1 MEPASQFCRELQY
14 QERPLSIF
22 VRHQSTKGSFS
33 EKSYGF
39 IVSTL
44 SSEFLENLKK
54 CLVKISS
61 QKFSSE
67 RSLLFYSILN
77 FIITDCC
84 SRSITRILFSSFQRI
99 GILLSNYYFSPFLT
113 NINPKTNQ
121 VQTITVMVQTKIACQ
136 SLVLLCASPG
146 PQWYLSLYISITNIW
161 TNKRFYNRISQYY
174 IVGGAQSWCRTANR
188 CSFGRFE
195 TRKWTNLFEISIW
208 SNNFENYSIE
218 TARQTDL
225 LHNFKWYHHNAVPWV
240 WQANVIGHLHPL
252 N

>member
-1 MEPASQFCRELQY
+1 MEPASQFCRKLQY

-22 VRHQSTKGSFS
+22 VRHQPTKGSFS
-33 EKSYGF
+33 QNSYGF
-39 IVSTL
+39 RVLTL
-44 SSEFLENLKK
+44 SSEFLENAKK

-121 VQTITVMVQTKIACQ
+121 VQTITVMVQKNLHVKVLHCYVKALGHNDISPFIFRSQIFELIKDSTIESVSIILLEVLNPDVGQPTDVHLEDLKRESERICSKYPFGQTISKIIQ
-136 SLVLLCASPG
+136 SKLLAKQIYYTILNDIIIMLFPEFG
-146 PQWYLSLYISITNIW
+146 
-161 TNKRFYNRISQYY
+161 KRM
-174 IVGGAQSWCRTANR
+174 
-188 CSFGRFE
+188 
-195 TRKWTNLFEISIW
+195 
-208 SNNFENYSIE
+208 
-218 TARQTDL
+218 
-225 LHNFKWYHHNAVPWV
+225 
-240 WQANVIGHLHPL
+240 
-252 N
+252 

>member
-1 MEPASQFCRELQY
+1 LEPASQFCRELQY

-33 EKSYGF
+33 ENSYGF
-39 IVSTL
+39 RVSTL
-44 SSEFLENLKK
+44 SSEFLENVKK

-121 VQTITVMVQTKIACQ
+121 VQTITVMVHKNCMSKCCTLMCKPWATMIF
-136 SLVLLCASPG
+136 P
-146 PQWYLSLYISITNIW
+146 PLYIRSQIFELIKDSTIESVSIILLEVLNPDVGQPTDVHLEDL
-161 TNKRFYNRISQYY
+161 KRESERICSKYPFGQTISKIIQSKLLAKQIYY
-174 IVGGAQSWCRTANR
+174 TILNDIIIMLFPE
-188 CSFGRFE
+188 FGKRM
-195 TRKWTNLFEISIW
+195 
-208 SNNFENYSIE
+208 
-218 TARQTDL
+218 
-225 LHNFKWYHHNAVPWV
+225 
-240 WQANVIGHLHPL
+240 
-252 N
+252 